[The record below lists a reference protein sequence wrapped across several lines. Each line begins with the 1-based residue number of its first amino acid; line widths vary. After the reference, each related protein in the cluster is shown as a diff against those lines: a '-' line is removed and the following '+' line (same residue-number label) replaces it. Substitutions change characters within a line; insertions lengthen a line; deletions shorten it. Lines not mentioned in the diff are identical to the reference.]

1 MMISSIVVAS
11 FLLIVMCQIQ
21 QLNPTYHRVIIHI
34 DLIGQIVRKRVAAAG
49 STSSS
54 ATNRTLASFILLLLE
69 RRRKKRPPRLLHT
82 RHHRERLKK

>member
-49 STSSS
+49 STSS

-69 RRRKKRPPRLLHT
+69 RRRKKRPRLLHT

>member
-69 RRRKKRPPRLLHT
+69 RRRKKRPRLLHT